1 MASEDPCKKQAL
13 DTGGLNAK
21 DAKAEQNKAGP
32 KDKGIRCG
40 ILREAVPRFNKAPC
54 EKIIRN
60 SNNSW
65 IVLGRD
71 RVGSRTEGRGGSGDS
86 HCGMIDLVVGR
97 RHPWTDEK
105 PRIESLFTPK
115 KVKVGSTDR
124 FVCDAA
130 RIYISQKTDI
140 DDAFKLDSSFTSS
153 MQGKS
158 VGKSGIGMKADAI
171 RIIAN
176 EGIKLVTNVEGINSY
191 GCPTTDVG
199 IDLIANANDIDALDD
214 LQPLVKG
221 DVLRDLLWGMMEEL
235 ETLNRMIMGL
245 STEVSNMNKVLGQHT
260 HVSPFFALPTGQPI
274 KVHMQAI
281 HSNQRI
287 LGKTVESAKENLSS
301 IIALHQDYLD
311 DDKDNYILSRYN
323 KTN

>member
-13 DTGGLNAK
+13 DTGGIPAK
-21 DAKAEQNKAGP
+21 DAKAEKNKTGP

-71 RVGSRTEGRGGSGDS
+71 RVGSRSDGRGGSGDS

-105 PRIESLFTPK
+105 PRVESLFTPK

-140 DDAFKLDSSFTSS
+140 DDAFKLDSSFKSS

-199 IDLIANANDIDALDD
+199 IDLIANANDFAALSD

-221 DVLRDLLWGMMEEL
+221 QNTHWLLTHMLAEI
-235 ETLNRMIMGL
+235 TVLNRMILGL
-245 STEVSNMNKVLGQHT
+245 ATEVSNMNKVLGQHT
-260 HVSPFFALPTGQPI
+260 HVSPFFGLPTGQPVR
-274 KVHMQAI
+274 VHMQAI

-287 LGKTVESAKENLSS
+287 IGKTVAAAKENLGA
-301 IIALHQDYLD
+301 IADIQQMFLD
-311 DDKDNYILSRYN
+311 DDSETFILSRYN